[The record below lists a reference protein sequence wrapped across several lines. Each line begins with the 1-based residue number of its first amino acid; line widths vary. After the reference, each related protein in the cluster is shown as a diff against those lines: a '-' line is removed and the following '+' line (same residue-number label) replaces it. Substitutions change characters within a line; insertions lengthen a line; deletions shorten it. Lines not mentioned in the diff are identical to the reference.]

1 MEVLSYLELQLISNQ
16 DYVSLGYGR
25 YFFVNKI
32 LSIKS
37 FYSQPFKPE
46 LITELFAGWEF
57 VTINSRK
64 QYQNYIEK
72 DVLIIIAFN
81 EYQYVINGVAYH
93 IPRTLNDFIND
104 ASRAGI
110 ELQWRVDENE

>member
-1 MEVLSYLELQLISNQ
+1 MEVLSYLELWQK
-16 DYVSLGYGR
+16 D
-25 YFFVNKI
+25 NKYI
-32 LSIKS
+32 DKYCEFLERDSVD

-57 VTINSRK
+57 VTINIRK

-93 IPRTLNDFIND
+93 IPRTLDEFITDFK
-104 ASRAGI
+104 RAGI
-110 ELQWRVDENE
+110 ELKWRVNEN

>member
-1 MEVLSYLELQLISNQ
+1 MKMEVLSYLELWQKDSEFVDKYNEF
-16 DYVSLGYGR
+16 LGR
-25 YFFVNKI
+25 DSVD
-32 LSIKS
+32 
-37 FYSQPFKPE
+37 FYSQEFKPE

-57 VTINSRK
+57 VTINLRK

-93 IPRTLNDFIND
+93 IPRTLDDFIND
-104 ASRAGI
+104 AQ
-110 ELQWRVDENE
+110 LQLFISSFSLS